1 MPDFVKVFCY
11 NRYDNSV
18 IVPIYFNIKNIDAIE
33 MVVDK
38 DENMHMVHLKN
49 VSFRL
54 IKDSYDYL
62 VKLVYGEE
70 YKDDGNKG

>member
-1 MPDFVKVFCY
+1 MPVFVKVFSY
-11 NRYDNSV
+11 NRYDNSI
-18 IVPIYFNIKNIDAIE
+18 IVPIYFNIKNIDSIE
-33 MVVDK
+33 TVVDK
-38 DENMHMVHLKN
+38 DENMYMVHLKN

-70 YKDDGNKG
+70 YMDADKG

>member
-1 MPDFVKVFCY
+1 MPVFVKVSCY
-11 NRYDNSV
+11 NRYDTSV

-38 DENMHMVHLKN
+38 DENMYMLHLKN

-70 YKDDGNKG
+70 YKDANKE